1 MNDDEQR
8 DALARIERVANAALG
23 EALVTGLLIGP
34 LIETQM
40 RSGSLDGNATLELAE
55 KSLRILED
63 NDGAGLNAG
72 ASVFAHARARLQV
85 MLSRETPAF
94 AKDERHTPYVPA
106 AAPISGAV
114 GRLMIAI
121 RGTDDLGS
129 LQLPR

>member
-1 MNDDEQR
+1 MNDDELR
-8 DALARIERVANAALG
+8 AALARIERIANAALG

-34 LIETQM
+34 LIEMQI

-85 MLSRETPAF
+85 MLSRETPA
-94 AKDERHTPYVPA
+94 
-106 AAPISGAV
+106 
-114 GRLMIAI
+114 
-121 RGTDDLGS
+121 
-129 LQLPR
+129 LPKTSATRPTSRRRRP